1 MTDDLRTALG
11 EHAFFAE
18 MDAHHLD
25 ILASLATWSDYS
37 ADSWIARA
45 GEYPD
50 SFHAIVSGRA
60 GIEINTP
67 GRAPLIVATVH
78 AGGVIGWSWFFD
90 RSWQF
95 DVIALD
101 DVRSIAID
109 ARRLLDACGD
119 SDGLRAE
126 ITVRLLQVVVSH
138 LEATR
143 HRLVDVYGHDR

>member
-1 MTDDLRTALG
+1 MTDDLREALG

-18 MDAHHLD
+18 MDSHHLD
-25 ILASLATWSDYS
+25 TLASLATWSDHR
-37 ADSWIARA
+37 AHSWIARA

-50 SFHAIVSGRA
+50 AFHAVVSGRA
-60 GIEINTP
+60 GIEINAP
-67 GRAPLIVATVH
+67 GRDPLIVATVH

-90 RSWQF
+90 RPWQF

-101 DVRSIAID
+101 DVRSIALD

-119 SDGLRAE
+119 SEGLRAE
-126 ITVRLLQVVVSH
+126 ITVRLLQVVASR

-143 HRLVDVYGHDR
+143 QQLVDVYGHDR

>member
-1 MTDDLRTALG
+1 MTDDLRSALG
-11 EHAFFAE
+11 EHAFFAG
-18 MDAHHLD
+18 MDSHHLD
-25 ILASLATWSDYS
+25 TLASLATWSEHR
-37 ADSWIARA
+37 AHSWIARA

-78 AGGVIGWSWFFD
+78 EGGVIGWSWFFD

-101 DVRSIAID
+101 DVRSIALD

-126 ITVRLLQVVVSH
+126 ITVRLLQVVVSR

-143 HRLVDVYGHDR
+143 HQLVDVYGHDR